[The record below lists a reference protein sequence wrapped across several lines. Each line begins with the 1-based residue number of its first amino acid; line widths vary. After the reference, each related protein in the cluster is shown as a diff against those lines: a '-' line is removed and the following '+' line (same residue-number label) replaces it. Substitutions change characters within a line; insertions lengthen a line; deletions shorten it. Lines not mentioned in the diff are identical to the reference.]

1 VVFGIGGSM
10 KERPI
15 LFNGAMVRAILD
27 GSKTQTRRLA
37 NTGHYAIDEEYHGI
51 EVAMRERAAMIKNC
65 PLGQVGDQLWVRET
79 WRGIVQINGPH
90 EQYQTGV
97 ARYVPDQEKCIRVEY
112 LASHSKDS
120 ATLQAFKNGGN
131 ANYLR
136 SERDALQAQVN
147 FFNEEKIKA
156 GINWHKET
164 NSWNP
169 IIKPGQVKVGDKL
182 KFKIGDK
189 EYRETAKQILNQGT
203 DKEEVIYNIQKNF
216 YFITS
221 MIISGFSNH
230 KFVEVLEQK

>member
-1 VVFGIGGSM
+1 MSDRNLNLQQRSLADRSKDILLGYPLANWSDNLRQLHADFLARIDEL
-10 KERPI
+10 ERPDYEA
-15 LFNGAMVRAILD
+15 LRAENEKLKEERDSLILD
-27 GSKTQTRRLA
+27 
-37 NTGHYAIDEEYHGI
+37 
-51 EVAMRERAAMIKNC
+51 RAHMKS
-65 PLGQVGDQLWVRET
+65 GW
-79 WRGIVQINGPH
+79 
-90 EQYQTGV
+90 
-97 ARYVPDQEKCIRVEY
+97 
-112 LASHSKDS
+112 DS